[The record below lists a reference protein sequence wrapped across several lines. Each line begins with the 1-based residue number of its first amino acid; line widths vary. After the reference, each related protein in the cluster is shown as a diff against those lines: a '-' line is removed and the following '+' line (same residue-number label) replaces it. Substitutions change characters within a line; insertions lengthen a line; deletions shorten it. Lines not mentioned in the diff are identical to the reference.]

1 MTFDEFMEYI
11 ITGTYVTGDMGDYI
25 DLFEKRFAY
34 SFKHKPWDFPPS
46 FKIRIDKK
54 HFKDWVETF
63 KKEFKLRTLHS
74 IDIILL
80 IKTTYFII

>member
-34 SFKHKPWDFPPS
+34 SFKHKP
-46 FKIRIDKK
+46 
-54 HFKDWVETF
+54 
-63 KKEFKLRTLHS
+63 
-74 IDIILL
+74 
-80 IKTTYFII
+80 